1 MRTPVTGW
9 LDSRGWTDWADV
21 LDLLGEDEC
30 LWVDVG
36 GVHHE
41 CAPAQLPVGATHL
54 WSWRRD
60 RWTRVRFDGDRVLA
74 TVLTAGGNTQGE
86 KGVVTVLFSE
96 GLPWERHSR
105 ATEWQHPVTLVMTE
119 GSAPITFAEVRP
131 APVNAGGHR
140 GYQQ

>member
-1 MRTPVTGW
+1 MRTPVTGR

-21 LDLLGEDEC
+21 LDVLGEDEC

-74 TVLTAGGNTQGE
+74 TVLTVGGNTQGE
-86 KGVVTVLFSE
+86 EGAVTVLFSA
-96 GLPWERHSR
+96 GLPWEGHSR
-105 ATEWQHPVTLVMTE
+105 AAEWQRPVTLVMTE

-131 APVNAGGHR
+131 VPVRAGGR
-140 GYQQ
+140 REYQ